1 MRVIGAGFSRTGTTS
16 LRAALDRLG
25 YGPCLHGW
33 DFAGHPALIR
43 DWLHAYRNP
52 QTTDWQALLGPY
64 DVTLEFP
71 MAAMWR
77 ELAEAF
83 PEAKVIVSVRDENA
97 WYDSMAGSVF
107 RIPLWLHPTARRV
120 LRRVAMKTTS
130 WLPPYPGMYEEIVYD
145 GVFGGRLDRE
155 GAIEVYRRHTEEVVR
170 DLPADRVL
178 VWQPAQGWE
187 PLCTFLGVP
196 VPNEPFPRLNDLSS
210 WQDVIRKWPVH
221 LARQLRDA
229 ARTGVGRARARRGG
243 RDVRQGDSVALPTS
257 REPEGTR
264 ELIVTER

>member
-33 DFAGHPALIR
+33 DFAGHPSLIR
-43 DWLHAYRNP
+43 AWLNAYRHP
-52 QTTDWQALLGPY
+52 QQTDWTALLGDY

-83 PEAKVIVSVRDENA
+83 PDAKVIVSVRDENS

-120 LRRVAMKTTS
+120 LRRLAIATTS
-130 WLPPYPGMYEEIVYD
+130 WLPPYPGMYEEVVYE
-145 GVFGGRLDRE
+145 GVFAGRLDRE
-155 GAIEVYRRHTEEVVR
+155 GAIEVYRRHTEDVVR
-170 DLPADRVL
+170 ALPADRVL
-178 VWQPAQGWE
+178 VWQAA
-187 PLCTFLGVP
+187 LGAALR
-196 VPNEPFPRLNDLSS
+196 FSRSAG
-210 WQDVIRKWPVH
+210 
-221 LARQLRDA
+221 AR
-229 ARTGVGRARARRGG
+229 
-243 RDVRQGDSVALPTS
+243 
-257 REPEGTR
+257 
-264 ELIVTER
+264 